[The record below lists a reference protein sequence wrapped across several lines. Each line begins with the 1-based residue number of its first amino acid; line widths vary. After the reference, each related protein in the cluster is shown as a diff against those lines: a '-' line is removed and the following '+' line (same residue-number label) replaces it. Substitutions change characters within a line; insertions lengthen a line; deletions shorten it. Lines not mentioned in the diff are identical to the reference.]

1 MSMGGKPHG
10 VARWLFVAV
19 LWALLGSCSGP
30 GNKPPADDPRSLAEQ
45 VLAGG
50 AGAQAALEQA
60 LRLSGFAVRASGGGP
75 VEPAEPA
82 QGLVFEAWD
91 LGAMLASLAN
101 GGSATLPDFAAAL
114 ALGFPELEAP
124 QLAATIAADLR
135 EAAQSPQPEKRFW
148 AQFITELGRQAAL
161 PYDLLDPALDPTA
174 VSLDPVQLG
183 LIVYRLT
190 ADVWLFVQP
199 SSGGARLPAPKTA
212 SQPPC
217 TLTETQALILDAA
230 AAASSIG
237 FGQMLDYLSGKGL
250 KGAEKYAKVVA
261 WVNAALSA
269 VKLVWSWAAFKG
281 EISMD
286 GPELVRTKS
295 AAADGE
301 LRKVTAKFR
310 LDLGNAQMVNCLRI
324 LFNGAGLDFSLWND
338 GPIKNAGV
346 DWLILQGG
354 TTSRGL
360 GYIKFDEAEGNWPI
374 DRRTDGEGKDVIA
387 IEGVRQKRNLP
398 ADAERWDRPG
408 KLHVKVS
415 LKTADVVQD
424 LIDAAGGVLSLPAEM
439 AFRIG
444 FGFAYTFSF
453 NVVDWKDPCEPGVS
467 RAVGAQAEVCGV
479 LVHATASFN
488 WAGHLIQT
496 AGIIADVQDRFEA
509 DLWLSPVPGGQG
521 SSVSGIQNAPST
533 EANPRLGEDLE
544 HGVCSFQLGGDYEHL
559 TLDSWRFFGATEKDY
574 YFELTGIASVPPAT
588 LYIRS
593 DNNCIPY
600 TDPGYTGRSGI
611 SFVVDLSRLQ
621 KLGDTY
627 TFSDP
632 SRWEFRFE
640 RR

>member
-453 NVVDWKDPCEPGVS
+453 NVVDWKDPCEPGTS
-467 RAVGAQAEVCGV
+467 QAAGAQVEACVNAWVGSASGFIALEDGFVRVSVQGVRWELAPPGGVYQTFVPVEGTVTFEYDPAGPCTATVNPSSQTITYKDNTSGLLTVDYRTDPPTYKGFGLTAWMATYTFVCPDGTGTATHGV
-479 LVHATASFN
+479 GGEWFS
-488 WAGHLIQT
+488 
-496 AGIIADVQDRFEA
+496 
-509 DLWLSPVPGGQG
+509 GQG
-521 SSVSGIQNAPST
+521 SVSADGTTIAGT
-533 EANPRLGEDLE
+533 HTVEGWTFTY
-544 HGVCSFQLGGDYEHL
+544 SFTRQE
-559 TLDSWRFFGATEKDY
+559 
-574 YFELTGIASVPPAT
+574 
-588 LYIRS
+588 
-593 DNNCIPY
+593 
-600 TDPGYTGRSGI
+600 
-611 SFVVDLSRLQ
+611 
-621 KLGDTY
+621 
-627 TFSDP
+627 
-632 SRWEFRFE
+632 
-640 RR
+640 

>member
-1 MSMGGKPHG
+1 MGGKPRRVAWWLLG
-10 VARWLFVAV
+10 VI
-19 LWALLGSCSGP
+19 LWAVLGSCGGP

-60 LRLSGFAVRASGGGP
+60 LRLSGFAIRAAGGGP
-75 VEPAEPA
+75 IEPARPA

-101 GGSATLPDFAAAL
+101 GGSAALPDFASAL

-148 AQFITELGRQAAL
+148 AQFIAELGRQAAL

-199 SSGGARLPAPKTA
+199 ASGGTRATPKA
-212 SQPPC
+212 SSQPPC
-217 TLTETQALILDAA
+217 SQTETQALILDAA

-237 FGQMLDYLSGKGL
+237 FGQVLDYLSGRGL

-261 WVNAALSA
+261 WLNAALSA
-269 VKLVWSWAAFKG
+269 VKLAWSWGAFKG
-281 EISMD
+281 EVSMD

-295 AAADGE
+295 ATADGE
-301 LRKVTAKFR
+301 LRKVTARFR
-310 LDLGNAQMVNCLRI
+310 LDLGSAQMVNCLRI

-346 DWLILQGG
+346 DWLMLEGG
-354 TTSRGL
+354 ATSRGA
-360 GYIKFDEAEGNWPI
+360 GYIQFAQGNIPTN
-374 DRRTDGEGKDVIA
+374 RRTDAEGKDVIA
-387 IEGVRQKRNLP
+387 IEGIRQRRDLP
-398 ADAERWDRPG
+398 ADAQRWDRPG

-415 LKTADVVQD
+415 LKNADIVQD
-424 LIDAAGGVLSLPAEM
+424 LIDAVGGPLSLPAEM

-479 LVHATASFN
+479 LVRVTGSFN
-488 WAGHLIQT
+488 WASYYIQP

-521 SSVSGIQNAPST
+521 SSVSGIHNAPST
-533 EANPRLGEDLE
+533 EANPRLVEGLE
-544 HGVCSFQLGGDYEHL
+544 LVVCSFQLGGDYEHL
-559 TLDSWRFFGATEKDY
+559 TLDSWRFSGATEKDY
-574 YFELTGIASVPPAT
+574 YFAFTGIVFVPPAT
-588 LYIRS
+588 VYYRS
-593 DNNCIPY
+593 DDNCIPY
-600 TDPGYTGRSGI
+600 TDPGYTGPSGHA
-611 SFVVDLSRLQ
+611 FAVDLSRLQ
-621 KLGDTY
+621 KPGDTY

-632 SRWEFRFE
+632 SGWEFRFE